1 MDTIIVDF
9 TREEGQIKPLHGIN
23 NSPIVYNGKLPELAD
38 AGIPYVRLHD
48 TGGAFGGT
56 YLVDVPNLFP
66 NFDADASDPANY
78 DFAYTDAY
86 FRTLNASHL
95 KIFYRLGVTIENRYD
110 IKPQRIYPPKDFR
123 KWADI
128 CTGIIRHYNEGWANG
143 FNYGIEYW
151 EIWNEP
157 ESPAMW
163 QGTPQQFYEFYSTA
177 ATILKSRFP
186 HLKIGGYGASGFFAT
201 TRPNCNNMRQ
211 GYLRFF
217 NGFMEYMKANP
228 TIPFDFFTW
237 HLYTKDPH
245 ETEAHA
251 NYVRKRLDEAGFSS
265 TESIFGEW
273 NFVEHDTCHVDK
285 APWDLMRSSAGAAF
299 VTATFALLQK
309 APVDKALYYDA
320 MPSRVYCGLYMYPE
334 HKVSKTYYVFKAFN
348 SLYKLGTSVH
358 VECGEAQNG
367 IYALAAKNTSG
378 QGELMVA
385 NRLSR
390 GQRLE
395 LKTTGVATRPII
407 LVLDADRVLTEV
419 NWLLDEHSILSLP
432 PESMLLLKWL
442 R

>member
-1 MDTIIVDF
+1 MDSILVDF
-9 TREEGQIKPLHGIN
+9 TREEGAMKPLHGVN
-23 NSPIVYNGKLPELAD
+23 NSPIRYNGYLPELED

-56 YLVDVPNLFP
+56 YLVDIPNIFP
-66 NFDADASDPANY
+66 NFNAEPSDPASY

-110 IKPQRIYPPKDFR
+110 IKPQRIYPPRDYS

-143 FNYGIEYW
+143 FHYGIEYW

-163 QGTPQQFYEFYSTA
+163 QGTPQQFYDFYATA
-177 ATILKSRFP
+177 ASILKERFP
-186 HLKIGGYGASGFFAT
+186 QLKIGGYGASGFFAT
-201 TRPNCNNMRQ
+201 TRPNCNDMRK

-217 NGFMEYMKANP
+217 DGFMEYMKVHP
-228 TIPFDFFTW
+228 QVPFDFFTW

-245 ETEAHA
+245 ETETHA
-251 NYVRKRLDEAGFSS
+251 NYVRKRLNEAGFPK

-273 NFVEHDTCHVDK
+273 NYVEHDTCHVDD

-309 APVDKALYYDA
+309 GPVDKALYYDA
-320 MPSRVYCGLYMYPE
+320 MPTRAYCGLYMFPE
-334 HKVSKTYYVFKAFN
+334 YKVSRTYYAFKAFN
-348 SLYKLGTSVH
+348 ELYKLGTAVH
-358 VECGEAQNG
+358 TEAGEAQNG
-367 IYALAAKNTSG
+367 IYALAAKNEAG
-378 QGELMVA
+378 QGALMVA
-385 NRLSR
+385 NRRS
-390 GQRLE
+390 QAQKLE
-395 LKTTGVATRPII
+395 LNVTGMTGKPTI

-419 NWLLDEHSILSLP
+419 AWLLDAKGTLSMP
-432 PESMLLLKWL
+432 PNSMLLLKWG
-442 R
+442 